1 MGKAEDILDLL
12 EELGEVP
19 EELRNAIFD
28 QKSLEVLT
36 CWPKLAANA
45 KTLEEFEQNRMKA
58 IGKE

>member
-36 CWPKLAANA
+36 CWLKLAANA
-45 KTLEEFEQNRMKA
+45 KTLGEFEQNRMETME
-58 IGKE
+58 KE